1 MKDKTKKYKK
11 RLNKSLKGGSAP
23 SGYTK
28 NGLFVA
34 YTPEQRYMIH
44 LEMQAQAQAEAQA
57 HAQAQMQAHMYAQM
71 QAQIQAQMQAQ
82 MMQAQMY
89 PYASPMGQMM
99 PQMMPYPM
107 GYPYQMMTQPQYN
120 PYQMMPQ
127 PQYNPYQMPQPMS
140 QVVPQAMSQPMPQ
153 SVPQS
158 LSVSAVDFV
167 PKKSSKSP
175 KSSTPKR
182 SKSPKDSKSPKRS
195 NSLPTSVPNSL
206 PISVPNSLPI
216 SVPNSL
222 PISVPNAVPLVL
234 SSPGV
239 SGVAD
244 NSPPIPSALTRQIT
258 VSRLLNRELR
268 ENPGYKAIMNTA
280 MGDLRDYQLGK
291 KDVYLRR
298 THPNGFLRI
307 VGEEIFFNWDDDRG
321 IQKCH
326 ISLHSKPEDTSTGLN
341 EIVGSLHV
349 RLDDK
354 HKTAKRICVFYDD
367 VYEIAIYEEEMD
379 PMKYKIIDRF
389 AADVVEV
396 LLNYYASTG
405 RPAQKVDTSRCKK

>member
-11 RLNKSLKGGSAP
+11 RLNKSSKGGSAP

-44 LEMQAQAQAEAQA
+44 LEMQAQA
-57 HAQAQMQAHMYAQM
+57 HAQMQAQMYAQM

-89 PYASPMGQMM
+89 PYASPMPQMM
-99 PQMMPYPM
+99 PQIPYPM
-107 GYPYQMMTQPQYN
+107 GY

-127 PQYNPYQMPQPMS
+127 PQYNPYQMS
-140 QVVPQAMSQPMPQ
+140 QSMPQ
-153 SVPQS
+153 SVPQTIPQLPT
-158 LSVSAVDFV
+158 LSVSAADFV

-175 KSSTPKR
+175 KSP
-182 SKSPKDSKSPKRS
+182 KSP
-195 NSLPTSVPNSL
+195 NSLPTSVPHT
-206 PISVPNSLPI
+206 
-216 SVPNSL
+216 
-222 PISVPNAVPLVL
+222 VPLVL
-234 SSPGV
+234 PAPGV
-239 SGVAD
+239 SGVAE
-244 NSPPIPSALTRQIT
+244 NSPPVPSTLTRQLT

-268 ENPGYKAIMNTA
+268 ENPGYIAIMNTV

-298 THPNGFLRI
+298 TPPNGFLRI
-307 VGEEIFFNWDDDRG
+307 VGEEIFFNWDDARG
-321 IQKCH
+321 NQKCH
-326 ISLHSKPEDTSTGLN
+326 ISLHSKPEDLTSQSASAGASVLN

-354 HKTAKRICVFYDD
+354 YKTAKRICVFHGD
-367 VYEIAIYEEEMD
+367 VYEIAIYEEEMN